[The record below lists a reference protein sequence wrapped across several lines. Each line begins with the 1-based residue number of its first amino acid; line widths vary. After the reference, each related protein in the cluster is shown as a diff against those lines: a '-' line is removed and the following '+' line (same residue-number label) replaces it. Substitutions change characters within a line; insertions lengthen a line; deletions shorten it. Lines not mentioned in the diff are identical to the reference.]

1 MKYGSTFQNEPGI
14 DFSVQ
19 ENVERFQNVR
29 KVKHSLG
36 KTLPIVIDGEH
47 IIKDDTFDSINP
59 ANTSELVAVKSDK
72 RRCR

>member
-29 KVKHSLG
+29 KS
-36 KTLPIVIDGEH
+36 KT
-47 IIKDDTFDSINP
+47 
-59 ANTSELVAVKSDK
+59 
-72 RRCR
+72 